1 MNKTIYF
8 ILYYIYNMLD
18 NLINSG
24 SQHISKLALFI
35 FIISG
40 NFVSDV
46 FSCSLRKLL
55 QDNIIIKHLVAFFIL
70 LLFVGLEDTG
80 TTMTNKIVMSIGLY
94 AWFIFTMRSP
104 LVVSIIVT
112 LSIVAL
118 YIIQGYIQDFENVG
132 KTTDMLI
139 LTRNTIFVCS
149 FLLSIIGFVYFTLQT
164 RSMYK
169 TDFSIY
175 KFVIGLKN
183 NECFKT

>member
-1 MNKTIYF
+1 
-8 ILYYIYNMLD
+8 MLD
-18 NLINSG
+18 QLVNNG
-24 SQHISKLALFI
+24 SQHIAKLALFI

-55 QDNIIIKHLVAFFIL
+55 QDNILIKHLVAFFIL

-80 TTMTNKIVMSIGLY
+80 TTMSNKIIMSIGLY

-112 LSIVAL
+112 LSIVTM
-118 YIIQGYIQDFENVG
+118 YIIQGFIQDYENIG
-132 KTTDMLI
+132 QTTDL
-139 LTRNTIFVCS
+139 LVQTRNTIFVCS
-149 FLLSIIGFVYFTLQT
+149 VLLSIIGFIYFTLQT
-164 RSMYK
+164 RSLYK
-169 TDFSIY
+169 KYFSIY

-183 NECFKT
+183 EECFKT

>member
-1 MNKTIYF
+1 
-8 ILYYIYNMLD
+8 MLD
-18 NLINSG
+18 QLVNNG
-24 SQHISKLALFI
+24 SQHIAKLALFI

-55 QDNIIIKHLVAFFIL
+55 QDNILIKHLVAFFIL

-80 TTMTNKIVMSIGLY
+80 TTMSNKIIMSIGLY

-112 LSIVAL
+112 LSIVTM
-118 YIIQGYIQDFENVG
+118 YIIQGFIQDYENIG
-132 KTTDMLI
+132 KTTVL
-139 LTRNTIFVCS
+139 LVQTRNTIFVCS
-149 FLLSIIGFVYFTLQT
+149 VLLSIIGFIYFTLQT
-164 RSMYK
+164 RSLYK
-169 TDFSIY
+169 KDFSIY

-183 NECFKT
+183 EECFKT